1 MSALARSLLLHVVG
15 VVAVLALAGCGGAG
29 GVSAPLGGQSGGQWE
44 ATLGGH
50 AIELADADVVCESAE
65 DSMHLRIGDIDPAN
79 PSRATGISAIVGGP
93 PEEPEVRIVHFSLPD
108 GTTLLYSP
116 AGARGPGVPKTG
128 ASIEGDTYTI
138 DGAGTVHDP
147 SGRGS
152 TTAFTITVTCA

>member
-1 MSALARSLLLHVVG
+1 MGALQRSLTLSAVG
-15 VVAVLALAGCGGAG
+15 VVAVLALAGCGSVG
-29 GVSAPLGGQSGGQWE
+29 GVRDGSDGSSGGTWE

-50 AIELADADVVCESAE
+50 AIELEDDDVVCEQAE
-65 DSMHLRIGDIDPAN
+65 GSMHLRIGDIDPAN

-93 PEEPEVRIVHFSLPD
+93 PDGLEVRIVHISLPD

-116 AGARGPGVPKTG
+116 ASARGPGVPKTG
-128 ASIEGDTYTI
+128 ASIDGDTYTI
-138 DGAGTVHDP
+138 DGAGTVNDP